1 MSTKGKGRLLL
12 LWSNSGYPE
21 YEDFC
26 LGEPQKIREM
36 RRVFLLA
43 CGWFY
48 RRHSQYLNND
58 SFAVTLVGDVEANPN
73 TLDTFLKKWD
83 QKKHCCVPSGICKDL
98 KRQGITAEDLQKPEW
113 KCLMY
118 NAASML
124 QLSMADVEAMHSRN
138 RVLARSAFHT
148 ISSKF
153 INRESQC
160 FMEEASVLQ
169 DPPGAQVPCSS
180 SPNRKT
186 TTTKDGGLVIVEPKQ
201 KNSNCKGQS
210 PLEIFRKRYLQQ
222 KRLLDSVN
230 PCNKEVWEE
239 VKTRFDELS
248 PHEKSIYE
256 KMSQESMTAAA
267 HARGRKIALKNA
279 QNAGTALQVTA
290 SKEQQVREAPAV
302 HTQILPLWKLC
313 HVLSDDH
320 PTVDR
325 VAAAVGKHMSS
336 RQPITKSNFPLSE
349 STLETAFRGLS
360 SNGITGKAAESK
372 FHVESERIARPPAH
386 DIFPARVLHEGVCGE
401 LCRHFADS
409 RRVGL
414 HQATAAIFNSIV
426 TRKGGVKSA
435 VISDP
440 LCDLATCW

>member
-1 MSTKGKGRLLL
+1 MSTKGEGRLCL
-12 LWSNSGYPE
+12 LWHNSGYSD
-21 YEDFC
+21 YEEFC
-26 LGEPQKIREM
+26 LGEPNKIREM

-48 RRHSQYLNND
+48 RRHSQYLNSD
-58 SFAVTLVGDVEANPN
+58 SFAVTLAGDVEANPD
-73 TLDTFLKKWD
+73 TLDTFLRKWD

-160 FMEEASVLQ
+160 FMEEASELQ
-169 DPPGAQVPCSS
+169 DPPGRQVSCSNS
-180 SPNRKT
+180 KA

-201 KNSNCKGQS
+201 KTSNCKGQS
-210 PLEIFRKRYLQQ
+210 PLEIFRKRFLQQ
-222 KRLLDSVN
+222 KRLLESVN
-230 PCNKEVWEE
+230 PCSKEVWEE
-239 VKTRFDELS
+239 VKTKFDELS
-248 PHEKSIYE
+248 PDEKSVYE
-256 KMSQESMTAAA
+256 KMSQESMTAAV
-267 HARGRKIALKNA
+267 HARGRKIALK
-279 QNAGTALQVTA
+279 NAGTALQVTA

-313 HVLSDDH
+313 QVLSDDH
-320 PTVDR
+320 ASVDR

-336 RQPITKSNFPLSE
+336 PQAIAKSNFPLSE
-349 STLETAFRGLS
+349 STLEAAFRGLS

-372 FHVESERIARPPAH
+372 FHLESERIARPPAN
-386 DIFPARVLHEGVCGE
+386 DIFPSRVVHEGVCGE
-401 LCRHFADS
+401 LCRHFADP
-409 RRVGL
+409 RQIGL
-414 HQATAAIFNSIV
+414 HQGTAAIFNSIV

-440 LCDLATCW
+440 LCDLATSW